1 MASPLQNITV
11 SAPGFRGL
19 NTQDSPLSLDT
30 SFASIAD
37 NCVIDNYGRIGAR
50 KGRVLLTENQSILG
64 TSVGTTTIKEHVNTT
79 GGKTVFSTGNSL
91 IFSGTSTLVDV
102 TPAAYTVTGDD
113 WKIVNFNF
121 HCFFFQRDHA
131 PLVYSDH
138 VGAITTVATHPH
150 AHGTPPNGNEVLAA
164 FGRLWV
170 GDITGNTSTIYWSD
184 LLDGTKWSGG
194 STGSLDLT
202 NVWPTGYDEVV
213 SLAAHNGFLIIF
225 GKNSIVIYS
234 GATSPSTMVLS
245 DTIANVGCTHRD
257 SVQNVGTD
265 LLFLSNEGLRSLG
278 RVIQEKSSPVR
289 DISKNV
295 RTDLLSLIPLQTL
308 GIKSVYSPE
317 EAFYLLSLPSSSV
330 VYCFDMRVPLEDG
343 SHRVT
348 VWTGVNLKA
357 FDRLDDGT
365 LYMGNVDGINTYSGY
380 LDDTVTYQLNYFTN
394 PLDFGDSSRLKIL
407 KELDLTFIGGQ
418 NTQVT
423 VNWGYDYTQAY
434 TKEVITLKNSLLA
447 EFNIAEYNVTT
458 SEYGA
463 SIILDRKKV
472 RPSGSGNVVTL
483 GLTVTVS
490 GVPISLQ
497 EMNIQALIG
506 RML

>member
-1 MASPLQNITV
+1 MSSPLQNITV

-37 NCVIDNYGRIGAR
+37 NCVIDQYGRIGAR
-50 KGRVLLTENQSILG
+50 KGRELLTTNTEILG
-64 TSVGTTTIKEHVNTT
+64 SSSGITTIAECINTDGTT
-79 GGKTVFSTGNSL
+79 TVFSTGNNK
-91 IFSGTSTLVDV
+91 IFTGTTTLVDV
-102 TPAAYTVTGDD
+102 TPVGVTITAND

-121 HCFFFQRDHA
+121 HCFFFQKNHA
-131 PLVYSDH
+131 PLIYADH
-138 VGAITTVATHPH
+138 DGGLSLLTDHLQAT
-150 AHGTPPNGNEVLAA
+150 GVPPNGNEVLAA

-170 GDITGNTSTIYWSD
+170 ADVQGNTNTVYWSD
-184 LLDGTKWSGG
+184 LLNGAHWTGG

-202 NVWPTGYDEVV
+202 RVWPTGYDEIV

-234 GATSPSTMVLS
+234 GASSPSTMVLQ
-245 DTIANVGCTHRD
+245 DTIANVGCQHRD
-257 SVQNVGTD
+257 SVQNIGTD
-265 LLFLSNEGLRSLG
+265 LLFLSKEGLRSLG
-278 RVIQEKSSPVR
+278 RVIQEKSSPIK

-295 RTDLLSLIPLQTL
+295 RNDLLHLIPLQNEK
-308 GIKSVYSPE
+308 IKSIYSPE
-317 EAFYLLSLPSSSV
+317 EAFYLLSFPSSSV

-343 SHRVT
+343 SYRAT
-348 VWTGVNLKA
+348 VWTGIKVVSFLRA
-357 FDRLDDGT
+357 LDST
-365 LYMGNVDGINTYSGY
+365 LYLGNIDGINTYSGY
-380 LDDTVTYQLNYFTN
+380 LDDTVPYQLNYFTN

-447 EFNIAEYNVTT
+447 EFNIAEFNVPS

-463 SIILDRKKV
+463 SIILDKKKV

>member
-37 NCVIDNYGRIGAR
+37 NCVIDQYGRIGAR
-50 KGRVLLTENQSILG
+50 KGRELLTTNTEILG
-64 TSVGTTTIKEHVNTT
+64 TSNGLETITEYINIAGTPIVFSAGNGKIFKGTT
-79 GGKTVFSTGNSL
+79 
-91 IFSGTSTLVDV
+91 TLVDV
-102 TPAAYTVTGDD
+102 TPAGSTLVGNN
-113 WKIVNFNF
+113 WKIVNFNN
-121 HCFFFQRDHA
+121 HCFFFQKGNA

-138 VGAITTVATHPH
+138 TTTVQTIITHDHAT
-150 AHGTPPNGNEVLAA
+150 GTPPQGNEVLAA

-170 GDITGNTSTIYWSD
+170 AGIEGDPNTVYWSD
-184 LLDGTKWSGG
+184 LLDGTRWSGG
-194 STGSLDLT
+194 STGSLDLSK
-202 NVWPTGYDEVV
+202 VWPTGYDEVIG
-213 SLAAHNGFLIIF
+213 LAAHNGFLIIF

-234 GATSPSTMVLS
+234 GATSPANMVLS
-245 DTIANVGCTHRD
+245 DTIANVGCGHRD
-257 SVQNVGTD
+257 SIQNVGTD
-265 LLFLSNEGLRSLG
+265 LFFLSNEGVRSLG

-295 RTDLLSLIPLQTL
+295 RNDLLSIANIQTA

-317 EAFYLLSLPSSSV
+317 EAFYLLSFPTSSV
-330 VYCFDMRVPLEDG
+330 VYCFDMRTPLEDG
-343 SHRVT
+343 SHRAT
-348 VWTGVNLKA
+348 IWTGIKLESFA
-357 FDRLDDGT
+357 RASDGT
-365 LYMGNVDGINTYSGY
+365 LYVGNIDGINTYSGY
-380 LDDTVTYQLNYFTN
+380 ADNTATYQVNYFTN
-394 PLDFGDSSRLKIL
+394 PLDFGDSSRVKIL
-407 KELDLTFIGGQ
+407 KELDLVFIGGQ

-434 TKEVITLKNSLLA
+434 TKEVITLKDSLLS
-447 EFNIAEYNVTT
+447 EFSVSQYNITA
-458 SEYGA
+458 YGDGG

-472 RPSGSGNVVTL
+472 RPTGSGNVVTL